1 VTTQNNVEASIK
13 SGKQIPV
20 TTIANNTV
28 TTVFVDALLNLKVKP
43 QITAEGTV
51 ILDITV
57 DKSAP
62 DFANQV
68 LGTPPIDKRQAETSV
83 LVRDGGTTVIGGI
96 FQVTDQQGSNR
107 TPFLHKIP
115 ILGNLFKNKAVTRL
129 NNELLIFV
137 TPRIV
142 KY

>member
-1 VTTQNNVEASIK
+1 
-13 SGKQIPV
+13 V
-20 TTIANNTV
+20 TTI
-28 TTVFVDALLNLKVKP
+28 FVDALLSLKVTP

-51 ILDITV
+51 IMDIIV
-57 DKSAP
+57 DKSQP
-62 DFANQV
+62 DFANTV
-68 LGTPPIDKRQAETSV
+68 LGTPPIDKRQAKTSV

-96 FQVTDQQGSNR
+96 FQVTDQNAQGR
-107 TPFLHKIP
+107 TPYLSKIP